1 MFLKKN
7 DRKLYIDFDGVIVDT
22 ITDTYKY
29 FDKHNINTT
38 EERAKYYSTLD
49 WHVFLEESP
58 KVKGSL
64 EALNEIVEKDLY
76 EVNIL
81 THVTSLNELE
91 EKIIFLSS
99 NIRDCQKINI
109 VGVPRKISKFDM
121 VDPKNNILVDDYSG
135 NLRDWEAHG
144 GIGIKFSKKKS
155 NDFYTIS
162 TLEDLIKNSEL
173 LKYCEDKIAV

>member
-7 DRKLYIDFDGVIVDT
+7 DKKLYIDFDGVIVDT
-22 ITDTYKY
+22 ITGPYKY
-29 FDKHNINTT
+29 FDEHNMNTT
-38 EERAKYYSTLD
+38 EERSKYYSNLD
-49 WHVFLEESP
+49 WHIFLEESP

-64 EALNEIVEKDLY
+64 EALNEIVENDLY

-91 EKIIFLSS
+91 EKILFLSS
-99 NIRDCQKINI
+99 NIKNCQKVNI

-135 NLRDWEAHG
+135 NLKDWEAHG
-144 GIGIKFSKKKS
+144 GIGIKFSSEK
-155 NDFYTIS
+155 NDKFYTIS
-162 TLEDLIKNSEL
+162 TLESLITDKDLI
-173 LKYCEDKIAV
+173 KYCEDKIAV